1 MHSHPAQ
8 TERKWGGPNR
18 DGEGKEGGRSKTT
31 AKIQELT
38 LFEHDN
44 TLAVAQENEGCLR

>member
-1 MHSHPAQ
+1 VDPTVTA
-8 TERKWGGPNR
+8 R
-18 DGEGKEGGRSKTT
+18 DKEGDPSKTT

-44 TLAVAQENEGCLR
+44 TLAVALENEGCLR